1 MKFWDQDFR
10 KWGVHQNEKE
20 SRFERTILILLL
32 YAVLV
37 SLVLGIITGTLF
49 LIIEAVLMFIIYLS
63 PRLSRFGNRYLK
75 HMEINFFAEVRADRI
90 PEFPFASM
98 CIAILMIGSPVFSF
112 WLLNA
117 FSLFFVGK
125 QMWLYLFIPIMSIS
139 VVVFRPLKNR
149 WKEMDGKKWMF
160 TSFLC
165 LLYLLFIGIA
175 ALVWWIVS

>member
-32 YAVLV
+32 YAVLF

-75 HMEINFFAEVRADRI
+75 HMETNFFAEVRSDRI
-90 PEFPFASM
+90 PEF
-98 CIAILMIGSPVFSF
+98 
-112 WLLNA
+112 
-117 FSLFFVGK
+117 SLVSDN
-125 QMWLYLFIPIMSIS
+125 YSCYRSYYNCEYYPTY
-139 VVVFRPLKNR
+139 
-149 WKEMDGKKWMF
+149 DG
-160 TSFLC
+160 C
-165 LLYLLFIGIA
+165 PYGDEA
-175 ALVWWIVS
+175 GACEE